1 MTVQEF
7 FDMIFTNEFHNIRL
21 KSKETDK
28 ALIEF
33 SNGVPDIYSDKI
45 ITGLATD
52 WDARIYVLW
61 I

>member
-7 FDMIFTNEFHNIRL
+7 FDMVFTNEFHNIRL

-33 SNGVPDIYSDKI
+33 SNGVPDAYVNKK

-52 WDARIYVLW
+52 WDARIYILW